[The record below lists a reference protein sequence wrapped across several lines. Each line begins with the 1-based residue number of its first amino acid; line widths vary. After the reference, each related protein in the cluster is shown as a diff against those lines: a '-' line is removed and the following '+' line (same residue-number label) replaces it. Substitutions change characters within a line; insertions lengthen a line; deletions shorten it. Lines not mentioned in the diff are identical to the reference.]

1 MVDDVPAYC
10 RWDQMAFKGPL
21 QPKPLCDT
29 KISKSGCVVCL
40 QRPES
45 SALHLPELKES
56 HGSRSRSERCAQISV
71 AAAEL
76 KSWDFLVDILGVTVA
91 PQDHLGHMSAHLYL
105 QCK

>member
-10 RWDQMAFKGPL
+10 RRVQMAFKGPL
-21 QPKPLCDT
+21 QSKPFCL
-29 KISKSGCVVCL
+29 ISKSGCVVCL
-40 QRPES
+40 QRPGS

-56 HGSRSRSERCAQISV
+56 HGSRSRSERCAQINV

-76 KSWDFLVDILGVTVA
+76 KNWDFLVDILGVTVA